1 MLSFAHAAC
10 SACLELAAVG
20 SQRYVRLVGWLHLYG
35 IGGLVLV
42 VCIGTWCVIMCV
54 HSRISVGIW
63 MVHVDCGFLC
73 GVVDVSHSRW
83 RSCPGRDES
92 GRVVPPEKRS
102 TALINVVRGG
112 GDVSVY
118 VCVMPSTEHCRL
130 CRGRG
135 TGDAMDVWSSQ
146 RRGGIHHRS

>member
-1 MLSFAHAAC
+1 
-10 SACLELAAVG
+10 
-20 SQRYVRLVGWLHLYG
+20 
-35 IGGLVLV
+35 
-42 VCIGTWCVIMCV
+42 
-54 HSRISVGIW
+54 

-112 GDVSVY
+112 GEVSVY

-146 RRGGIHHRS
+146 RRGGIHHRSNEIPEGGCIAMYNVYAVLDGRLGPDDRIRSGTVVSDPRPPTCDLIVDDKNN